1 MPPNIDNASMPM
13 RARRRLLLFLAA
25 LSVAVAVL
33 QHVAGGLDLVLA
45 VSPALL
51 IFGILVSGWLPGEK
65 WIVARHA
72 TRRPQRRAR
81 RQPHWTRQRER
92 ALVSLIERIPAQ
104 LRGLPSATAAHC

>member
-1 MPPNIDNASMPM
+1 M
-13 RARRRLLLFLAA
+13 RAQRRLLLFLAA

-65 WIVARHA
+65 WIVARRA
-72 TRRPQRRAR
+72 ARRPQRRR
-81 RQPHWTRQRER
+81 RAQPRWTRLRDR
-92 ALVSLIERIPAQ
+92 ALVSLIERSPRQ
-104 LRGLPSATAAHC
+104 LRGPPSAAAAHR

>member
-1 MPPNIDNASMPM
+1 M
-13 RARRRLLLFLAA
+13 RAQCRLLLFLAA

-65 WIVARHA
+65 WMVACQRA
-72 TRRPQRRAR
+72 ARPRRRRAPR
-81 RQPHWTRQRER
+81 RHWARSRER
-92 ALVSLIERIPAQ
+92 ALASLIERIPRQ
-104 LRGLPSATAAHC
+104 LRGPPSAAAAHC